1 MKTTQ
6 EQEKKFLENYGTL
19 FEEFNFT
26 GLSSCYFYLI
36 FIARRYALIASILF
50 FSTPLFK
57 ILVSFVFSI
66 IVFIIQTSLYLLCV
80 NPCKDKINQ
89 IYLIL
94 NETLTGV
101 FYGYITL
108 QFLGIIEYDKV
119 TQGDMCIKMIQLALG
134 LNCLFGLI
142 GGFYNVFQ
150 FFKNRNKRKVVPIN
164 KNFYWEADLN
174 TKEKSYSPRCVE
186 TSTK

>member
-1 MKTTQ
+1 M
-6 EQEKKFLENYGTL
+6 
-19 FEEFNFT
+19 
-26 GLSSCYFYLI
+26 
-36 FIARRYALIASILF
+36 
-50 FSTPLFK
+50 
-57 ILVSFVFSI
+57 
-66 IVFIIQTSLYLLCV
+66 
-80 NPCKDKINQ
+80 
-89 IYLIL
+89 IL

-150 FFKNRNKRKVVPIN
+150 FFKNLNTRKVVPMT
-164 KNFYWEADLN
+164 KNLFWETNLTAIEYSHSTN
-174 TKEKSYSPRCVE
+174 YFETITK
-186 TSTK
+186 

>member
-1 MKTTQ
+1 VKTAQ
-6 EQEKKFLENYGTL
+6 EQEEHFLANYGTL

-94 NETLTGV
+94 NEALTGV
-101 FYGYITL
+101 FYGYIAF

-119 TQGDMCIKMIQLALG
+119 TQGDMSIKMIQLALG
-134 LNCLFGLI
+134 LNCLVWVNWWIL
-142 GGFYNVFQ
+142 
-150 FFKNRNKRKVVPIN
+150 
-164 KNFYWEADLN
+164 
-174 TKEKSYSPRCVE
+174 
-186 TSTK
+186 